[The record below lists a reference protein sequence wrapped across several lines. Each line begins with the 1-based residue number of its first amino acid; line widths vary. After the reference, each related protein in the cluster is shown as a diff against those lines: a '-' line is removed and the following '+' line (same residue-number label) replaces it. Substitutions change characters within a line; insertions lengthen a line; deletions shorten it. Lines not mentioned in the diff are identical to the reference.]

1 MLAVPAI
8 AGGAAAAHVAV
19 SPRFALRRVGFEA
32 SSAKSRKLIRVR
44 CTPLYA
50 LTRAS
55 LRRAR
60 CFGSGSNE
68 VDLRWGRA
76 ELHGDAKRPLP
87 LHTSGAHAV
96 VRCRGVFA
104 CAALTLYDL
113 AHVGCHSGPETHV
126 MLQKTGAKKQ
136 SLITVYGNAGAVLL
150 RLIYEPAG
158 KRAGWYRC
166 QCLLGHRC
174 RSMNCSAEPGC
185 GTASVE
191 HSISKCSGAGM
202 HKNTWVEGMSLPVL
216 TRLSVLVV
224 DAEPAAR
231 RCLHAAPC
239 SDVRS

>member
-1 MLAVPAI
+1 VCQRRC
-8 AGGAAAAHVAV
+8 GGRRKLTGPCTCAN
-19 SPRFALRRVGFEA
+19 ALRFTTRRPRNARCNEA
-32 SSAKSRKLIRVR
+32 QGDQGCCKA
-44 CTPLYA
+44 LYA
-50 LTRAS
+50 LARAF
-55 LRRAR
+55 LRRTG
-60 CFGSGSNE
+60 FYGSDADKVQSR
-68 VDLRWGRA
+68 RWRA
-76 ELHGDAKRPLP
+76 DHGDALRLLP
-87 LHTSGAHAV
+87 THTFLGHAAAL
-96 VRCRGVFA
+96 CRGAFPP
-104 CAALTLYDL
+104 ALNSLL
-113 AHVGCHSGPETHV
+113 GLSHVVSHAGPESRC
-126 MLQKTGAKKQ
+126 MRQLALAGKQ
-136 SLITVYGNAGAVLL
+136 PLSMASGDTGAVLL

-202 HKNTWVEGMSLPVL
+202 HKNAWVEGMSLPVL